1 MRFSFTLLL
10 LMPMLLPF
18 HHGALAFYAT
28 PSVSM
33 QHQTSPSQTRRTV
46 LSAGLFGGVFGGG
59 SSSPPPAYGKVASK
73 GPTNE
78 VVKVVN
84 GIKHKRLGGSDIIVS
99 EIGLGTQRWVSTDFN
114 APNEETCFEFMDQAI
129 LKGGV
134 NLIDTAEQYPIPT
147 DGMRAREGDTETVI
161 GKWIKDRKV
170 PRSDVV
176 IATKITGGRNVTPK
190 NIKADCEGSLKR
202 LQSDYIDVYQLHW
215 PQRYS
220 PQSNW
225 GQSLAYDLDN
235 DRSPYWRGMG
245 GPTSFEEL
253 CTAMQ
258 GLIED
263 GKIRGWGLCNDNAYG
278 LTACTRTA
286 KALGTTPPCSI
297 QGDFSLIDRKV
308 RLWTILT
315 WWCNHSRVATM
326 LLADSSVSS
335 VERRKWRGGSSFTI
349 Q

>member
-1 MRFSFTLLL
+1 
-10 LMPMLLPF
+10 MLKSTAVITFLF
-18 HHGALAFYAT
+18 VLVAVENAAFAFQA
-28 PSVSM
+28 PPVVSM
-33 QHQTSPSQTRRTV
+33 QQSSPNSHVRRTV
-46 LSAGLFGGVFGGG
+46 LSAGLFGGVFGSGG
-59 SSSPPPAYGKVASK
+59 STPPPAYGKVTSK

-84 GIKHKRLGGSDIIVS
+84 GIKQRRLGGSDIIVS

-114 APNEETCFEFMDQAI
+114 APNEEMCFEFMDQAI

-134 NLIDTAEQYPIPT
+134 NLLDTAEQYPIPS
-147 DGMRAREGDTETVI
+147 DGARAREGDTERVI
-161 GKWIKDRKV
+161 GKWMKDRNFA
-170 PRSDVV
+170 RSDVV

-190 NIKADCEGSLKR
+190 NIKSDCEGSLKR
-202 LQSDYIDVYQLHW
+202 LQTDYIDVYQLHW

-225 GQSLAYDLDN
+225 GQSLMYDIDN

-245 GPTSFEEL
+245 GPTSFEDL
-253 CTAMQ
+253 CVAME
-258 GLIED
+258 GLIQE

-297 QGDFSLIDRKV
+297 QGDFSMIDRKV
-308 RLWTILT
+308 SVIHGEDKCNQRRLLRIAL
-315 WWCNHSRVATM
+315 VAS
-326 LLADSSVSS
+326 A
-335 VERRKWRGGSSFTI
+335 ERREWSGRSGFPV